1 MYTPLR
7 LSAAAMIAALALGS
21 VACNDDGAADAV
33 RDEARAAVTSP
44 AADAQ
49 SAATPAPVN
58 AAPAAPSGP
67 TTAMTFAETE
77 YDFGTV
83 TEGEKVT
90 HTYKFTNTGD
100 EPLILSNARG
110 SCGCTVPEWPREPI
124 APGGTGEVT
133 VVFNSRGKG
142 GDRNQRVTLTANTE
156 PAQTFLSLKG
166 TVEKAEADPLVQ

>member
-7 LSAAAMIAALALGS
+7 LSAAAVVAAFALGS
-21 VACNDDGAADAV
+21 VACNEDGAADAV
-33 RDEARAAVTSP
+33 RDEARAAVTSE
-44 AADAQ
+44 AA
-49 SAATPAPVN
+49 STPAATPD
-58 AAPAAPSGP
+58 AAPAAPTGP
-67 TTAMTFAETE
+67 TTEMTFAETE

-90 HTYKFTNTGD
+90 HTYAFTNTGD

-133 VVFNSRGKG
+133 VVFNSQGKG

-166 TVEKAEADPLVQ
+166 TVEKADADPLVQ

>member
-1 MYTPLR
+1 MYSNLR
-7 LSAAAMIAALALGS
+7 LSAVVAAAALAIGS
-21 VACNDDGAADAV
+21 AACNDDGAAEAV
-33 RDEARAAVTSP
+33 RDEARAAVT
-44 AADAQ
+44 AD
-49 SAATPAPVN
+49 
-58 AAPAAPSGP
+58 AAPAPAATTPADPAAPAGP
-67 TTAMTFAETE
+67 TTEITFAETE

-90 HTYKFTNTGD
+90 HTYSFTNTGD

-142 GDRNQRVTLTANTE
+142 GDRNQRVTITANTE
-156 PAQTFLSLKG
+156 PAQTFLALKG
-166 TVEKAEADPLVQ
+166 TVEKADADPLVQ

>member
-1 MYTPLR
+1 MYTNLR
-7 LSAAAMIAALALGS
+7 LSAAAAAAVLVFGS
-21 VACNDDGAADAV
+21 VACNDDGAAEAV
-33 RDEARAAVTSP
+33 RDEARAAVT
-44 AADAQ
+44 ADAT
-49 SAATPAPVN
+49 APATPAPG
-58 AAPAAPSGP
+58 APAAPTGP
-67 TTAMTFAETE
+67 TTEMTFAENE

-90 HTYKFTNTGD
+90 HTYSFTNTGD

-142 GDRNQRVTLTANTE
+142 GDRNQRVTITANTE
-156 PAQTFLSLKG
+156 PAQTFLALKG

>member
-1 MYTPLR
+1 MLTPLR
-7 LSAAAMIAALALGS
+7 LCAAAYVAAFALGA
-21 VACNDDGAADAV
+21 VACNEDGAAEAV
-33 RDEARAAVTSP
+33 RDEARAAVTTVDP
-44 AADAQ
+44 VAPAAADA
-49 SAATPAPVN
+49 
-58 AAPAAPSGP
+58 APAVPTGP
-67 TTAMTFAETE
+67 TTEMTFAETE

-90 HTYKFTNTGD
+90 HTYTFTNTGD

-124 APGGTGEVT
+124 APGGEGEVT

-142 GDRNQRVTLTANTE
+142 GDRNQRVTLTANTD

-166 TVEKAEADPLVQ
+166 TVDKADADPLVQ

>member
-1 MYTPLR
+1 MLSPLR
-7 LSAAAMIAALALGS
+7 LSVAASVALFALSS
-21 VACNDDGAADAV
+21 VACNEDGAAEAV
-33 RDEARAAVTSP
+33 RDEARAAVTSAEP
-44 AADAQ
+44 V
-49 SAATPAPVN
+49 APVATD
-58 AAPAAPSGP
+58 AAPAEPTGP
-67 TTAMTFAETE
+67 TTEMTFAETE

-90 HTYKFTNTGD
+90 HTYSFTNTGD

-110 SCGCTVPEWPREPI
+110 SCGCTVPEWPRTPI

-156 PAQTFLSLKG
+156 PTQTFLSLKG